1 MLKIWGLLPVAV
13 SLVLMAILKIQGSPV
28 VYEAPMLL
36 AFLNT
41 FFMCAIPLV
50 GAYAAAKSYQS
61 TGILAFLMLG
71 SGFMVVGISN
81 LYVGW
86 MIFLEG
92 GSNPIVTLHN
102 LGSLFAGIFQ
112 FAGAHFFIQILTGV
126 PEKRN
131 RIHRYGIIY
140 AGIFV
145 FVSIMAVLAFRGN
158 LPSFFDPLTGPS
170 LLRQIVLGGA
180 VFLFA
185 VTGLAFLEMY
195 GTTKTEFAYW
205 YGLAVWLIS
214 IGLTGV
220 LFQPSVG
227 SALGWVGRAAQ
238 YVGGVYFIF
247 AFLQGWQEDSSSAD
261 GKGWALWPYLER
273 KIGERTI
280 ELNQINAELQEEMA
294 EHKRTEEALRESESR
309 FHLMFEYHDA
319 VMLLVDPDSSQI
331 IDANESAEK
340 FYGYSISKMKGM
352 SINDISTLPS
362 EEVKRLSQQSVQSG
376 LKNFIVPHRLA
387 SGEIKTVE
395 VHSSPFTLNGKT
407 SLFAV
412 IHDITARRQ
421 AEDLLERTREN
432 YTTFFN
438 SIDDFLFILDE
449 QGNILHTN
457 NVVNNRLGYSVEEL
471 FGKSVLMVHPP
482 ERREEAG
489 RIVGEMLAG
498 TAQFCPVPIMT
509 KSGEEISVETKVT
522 PGFWDGKP
530 VIFGVTKD
538 ISQIKLSEEKFSKAF
553 QSNSALMALS
563 HLEDGTYIEVND
575 IFLETLGFARDEVV
589 GEKSSE
595 LGLFAKPDER
605 GQVIEA
611 IKKNGTVKDFEVTVR
626 AKDGSLRTGLFSA
639 DTIYIGKDLCLLT
652 VMVDIT
658 ERKQTEEAL
667 QESEKRFREVL
678 ENSLDASYKRD
689 LQTNAYT
696 YLSPVFTRIAGYTLD
711 EMISMP
717 IETLLGL
724 IHPDDAPELNRV
736 ITEALSSPVSKENQ
750 VDYRFKHKNN
760 GEYLW
765 LHDQFV
771 AMRDAQG
778 KPVSL
783 IGGVSD
789 ITERKQI
796 EAALQD
802 SETNLRAVFNA
813 ATDESIYLIAADE
826 TLLALNDF
834 VAQKMGQSREAL
846 VGRKL
851 FSLMSADDAAHY
863 RPFIQRALLNGEDVL
878 FEDEWND
885 RWLLYHFYPIL
896 NGDGQVVRL
905 AVYSRDITLQKQAE
919 ELSRLQGNEL
929 EKRVQERTA
938 ELVHANRAKDEFLA
952 AVSHELRTPLSSILG
967 FSELLLEGI
976 RGPMS
981 EKQEQAVQMIQSG
994 GNHLLE
1000 LINEILDI
1008 SKIESGKFEIR
1019 PELIDVNEICQS
1031 SLEYVQQ
1038 MANKKSITVEYSPP
1052 PIASSI
1058 FADPKRLKQIL
1069 VNLLSNAVKFTPE
1082 QGKVKLEVQPNV
1094 EEGLMRFSITD
1105 TGIGI
1110 GSDDLQK
1117 IFKPFMQVDS
1127 GLSRQYEGT
1136 GLGLALVQKMVEQHN
1151 GSIEVQSEIGVGSR
1165 FTFVLPWNE

>member
-1 MLKIWGLLPVAV
+1 MLKIWGLLPVAA

-36 AFLNT
+36 AFLHT
-41 FFMCAIPLV
+41 FFLCAIPLV
-50 GAYAAAKSYQS
+50 GAYVAAKSYQS
-61 TGILAFLMLG
+61 TGFLAFLMLG
-71 SGFMVVGISN
+71 SGFMFFGISS

-92 GSNPIVTLHN
+92 GPNPIVTLHN

-112 FAGAHFFIQILTGV
+112 FAGAHLFIQVLTGA
-126 PEKRN
+126 PEKRS
-131 RIHRYGIIY
+131 RIQHYGIIY

-185 VTGLAFLEMY
+185 VTGLAFLEIY

-238 YVGGVYFIF
+238 YVGSVYFIF
-247 AFLQGWQEDSSSAD
+247 AFLQGRQEDSSSAD
-261 GKGWALWPYLER
+261 GKGWALWPYLEH
-273 KIGERTI
+273 KVSERTT
-280 ELNQINAELQEEMA
+280 ELQEQIA
-294 EHKRTEEALRESESR
+294 EHKRTEEALRESEAR
-309 FHLMFEYHDA
+309 FHMMFEYHDA
-319 VMLLVDPDSSQI
+319 VMLLIDPDSGQI
-331 IDANESAEK
+331 IDANGSAEK
-340 FYGYSISKMKGM
+340 FYGYSISKLNTMR
-352 SINDISTLPS
+352 IEDISTLPP
-362 EEVKRLSQQSVQSG
+362 EEVARHRQKAIQGG
-376 LKNFIVPHRLA
+376 LNHFIVPHRLA
-387 SGEIKTVE
+387 SGEIKTVD

-407 SLFAV
+407 ILFAI

-432 YTTFFN
+432 YMTFFN

-457 NVVNNRLGYSVEEL
+457 NIVTNRLGYSVEEL
-471 FGKSVLMVHPP
+471 FGKSVLMMHPP
-482 ERREEAG
+482 ERRQEVG

-498 TAQFCPVPIMT
+498 TAKFCPVPIMT

-553 QSNSALMALS
+553 QSNSTLMALS
-563 HLEDGTYIEVND
+563 HLEDGTYIEVNN

-589 GEKSSE
+589 GKKSSE

-605 GQVIEA
+605 GQIIEA
-611 IKKNGTVKDFEVTVR
+611 IKKNGTVKDFEVAIR
-626 AKDGSLRTGLFSA
+626 AKDGSLRNGLFSA

-667 QESEKRFREVL
+667 QESKECFREVL

-696 YLSPVFTRIAGYTLD
+696 YLSPVFTRITGYTSD
-711 EMISMP
+711 EMMSMP
-717 IETLLGL
+717 LETLFGL
-724 IHPDDAPELNRV
+724 IHPEDMPEINRV
-736 ITEALSSPVSKENQ
+736 ITEALSLPDSKDNQ
-750 VDYRFKHKNN
+750 IDYRFKHKNN

-771 AMRDAQG
+771 AMRDTQG

-783 IGGVSD
+783 IGSVSD

-796 EAALQD
+796 ETALQE
-802 SETNLRAVFNA
+802 SESNLRAVFNA

-826 TLLALNDF
+826 TLLALNEF
-834 VAQKMGQSREAL
+834 AAQKMSQPREAL

-863 RPFIQRALLNGEDVL
+863 RFFIQSALLNGEDVL

-905 AVYSRDITLQKQAE
+905 AVYSRDITLRKQAE
-919 ELSRLQGNEL
+919 ELSHLQGNEL

-938 ELVHANRAKDEFLA
+938 ELVYANRAKDEFLA
-952 AVSHELRTPLSSILG
+952 TVSHELRTPLSSILG

-1019 PELIDVNEICQS
+1019 PELINVNEICQS

-1038 MANKKSITVEYSPP
+1038 MANKKSVAVEYSLSPT
-1052 PIASSI
+1052 ASSI

-1069 VNLLSNAVKFTPE
+1069 INLLSNAVKFTPE

-1110 GSDDLQK
+1110 SPDDLPK
-1117 IFKPFMQVDS
+1117 IFKSFMQVDS
-1127 GLSRQYEGT
+1127 GLSRQHEGT

-1151 GSIEVQSEIGVGSR
+1151 GSLEVQSEIGIGSR
-1165 FTFVLPWNE
+1165 FTFILPWNE